1 MPSFLKIYSVV
12 ATKGGV
18 GKTTVTANIAGMIAD
33 LGHNVLMVDADPQ
46 KSLTDYFPITEQ
58 APHGLTQLYMSAS
71 AEGCISKTS
80 IANLDIIV
88 NDDIKG
94 DGGKI
99 PTFLRESMTHFMRLR
114 VALDAL
120 KDRYDYIFIDSQGD
134 QNVVQESVMLTS
146 DSLLIPINPE
156 LLATRVVMQETAE
169 LVKNKFHPRLG
180 FPAFTGRSAPS
191 VKILINRFI
200 SQTNSSKEL
209 TALLRQ
215 YFNSE
220 FDDLVQVLDTH
231 IPNKE
236 FYRNQAV
243 AMRVPVHRV
252 EREPYS
258 TMLNLVTEDLEPKLS
273 GLEPQWEGKRI
284 EKSAIAAR

>member
-1 MPSFLKIYSVV
+1 MPRFPRVYSIV

-18 GKTTVTANIAGMIAD
+18 GKTTTVVNVAGMIAD
-33 LGHNVLMVDADPQ
+33 IGQRALIVDGDPQ
-46 KSLTDYFPITEQ
+46 KSATDYFEITEL
-58 APHGLTQLYMSAS
+58 APHGLIQVFKSAS
-71 AEGCISKTS
+71 TDGCISKTA
-80 IANLDIIV
+80 IPNLDIIL

-94 DGGKI
+94 DSGEI
-99 PTFLRESMTHFMRLR
+99 PTFLRKSMTHCMRLR
-114 VALDAL
+114 FALEAL
-120 KDRYDYIFIDSQGD
+120 KDQYDYIIMDSQGD
-134 QNVVQESVMLTS
+134 QNVVQESIILAS
-146 DSLLIPINPE
+146 DSLIIPINPE
-156 LLATRVVMQETAE
+156 VLATRVVMQETAE
-169 LVKNKFHPRLG
+169 LVKNKFHPKLG

-191 VKILINRFI
+191 VKILINKYI

-220 FDDLVQVLDTH
+220 FDDLVQVLDTI

-243 AMRVPVHRV
+243 AMRTPVHRLN
-252 EREPYS
+252 REAYF
-258 TMLNLVTEDLEPKLS
+258 TMLSLVTEDLEPKLS

-284 EKSAIAAR
+284 EKSATAAR